1 VKLSFRIYAD
11 DDVTS
16 VPIRPRSADK
26 NSVIVGN
33 NNRKHHLI
41 DFFRINYV
49 WAIFSRAPW
58 YVCLYSLLVLLIDLV
73 LWKSYNNFVRLFARR
88 VLNKTGLVGQYVDML
103 TYSQASI
110 CCGKLQHFFTV
121 HFVDR

>member
-1 VKLSFRIYAD
+1 VKLPFRIHAD
-11 DDVTS
+11 DNVTS
-16 VPIRPRSADK
+16 VPIKPRSADK
-26 NSVIVGN
+26 NFAIVEN
-33 NNRKHHLI
+33 NDRKHYLI

-58 YVCLYSLLVLLIDLV
+58 YFCLYSLLVLLVDLV
-73 LWKSYNNFVRLFARR
+73 LRKSYNNFVRLFARR

-110 CCGKLQHFFTV
+110 CSGKLQHYLTV
-121 HFVDR
+121 HFMDT